1 MTRRSIAVD
10 EFLGDYSPVVRET
23 AHAARRVVLAA
34 LPEAHEAVI
43 SGWRLIGYRVPAGK
57 GSAYVG
63 YLAPLAGEVRLGFE
77 WGVYLDDPNGVLA
90 GGGTQVRYVSLTSP
104 NDVRAELLIPLL
116 QDAAELALLPRALRV
131 TLPRRS

>member
-63 YLAPLAGEVRLGFE
+63 YLAPLADEVRLGFE

-90 GGGTQVRYVSLTSP
+90 GAERRYVTCPSHRRTMCARSCLSP
-104 NDVRAELLIPLL
+104 CCKTQPSWRCFPG
-116 QDAAELALLPRALRV
+116 PYG
-131 TLPRRS
+131 